1 MQKPVTRTT
10 PDAGVVTI
18 RWAQPV
24 DLQAVRRLAALDCQA
39 APCAEELL
47 LAEVDGEL
55 WAAVS
60 ADRSRR
66 LADPFR
72 PSGGLVELLLARVAQ
87 QRDAAGD
94 SPRLQRSRALR
105 RRLTAAT

>member
-1 MQKPVTRTT
+1 MPNRVTRTT
-10 PDAGVVTI
+10 PDPGVVTL
-18 RWAQPV
+18 RWAQPA
-24 DLQAVRRLAALDCQA
+24 DLPAVRRLAALDCQA

-72 PSGGLVELLLARVAQ
+72 PSGGLVELLLTRVSQ
-87 QRDAAGD
+87 QRAAAAD
-94 SPRLQRSRALR
+94 YPRLQRSRALR
-105 RRLTAAT
+105 RRLTAAA

>member
-1 MQKPVTRTT
+1 MPEPDIRTT
-10 PDAGVVTI
+10 PEPGVVTI
-18 RWAQPV
+18 RWAQPA
-24 DLQAVRRLAALDCQA
+24 DLHAVRRLAALDSQA

-60 ADRSRR
+60 ADRLRR

-72 PSGGLVELLLARVAQ
+72 PSGGLVELLLTRVSQ
-87 QRDAAGD
+87 QRAAAAD
-94 SPRLQRSRALR
+94 CPRQWSGALR
-105 RRLTAAT
+105 RRLTAPA